1 MATKRVNVVYE
12 PEPAGGEGWSVAP
25 DGPPRVLVV
34 GVEGRAASLMA
45 KTLGRLGCEVY
56 TGSSTSEGLDVV
68 DEASI
73 DLVVLDPGCG
83 DLEAAVEAF
92 AEVPK
97 NFLVAPWVDARTAR
111 EVVSLFELGAH
122 HVFHKPLRDF
132 PRFQEVVRRA
142 VKLARTPWARIKK
155 PPGHVSGIA
164 GNTEGIRAV
173 REQVRQ
179 VAVSDVTVLVEGPT
193 GAGKELVAKALH
205 DASGRDGNFETIN
218 IGGFSADMLKSEL
231 FGHVRGSHATAY
243 EDRRGYV
250 AMAKGGTLFLDEIG
264 DLALEAQVLLLRL
277 LENRTYR
284 PIGGEEAACEARIV
298 AATNRDLRE
307 EVRAGRFREDLYYR
321 LARYCIEVPAL
332 SARGGDIEWLAW
344 HAVALV
350 APDQAG
356 LGWAT
361 GELDRLERYEWPG
374 NVRELVNAVGKSFMM
389 GEGASLEPSRHMS
402 ESTGADE
409 VVSVDREERAV
420 SWVPLQE
427 LEALGGNNLTDLKRE
442 GGRALARAWLDRL
455 LRECGG
461 NVTRVA
467 ERVGVKST
475 NLYREFQKL
484 GMEPKDYR

>member
-1 MATKRVNVVYE
+1 MPTKRVNVVYE
-12 PEPAGGEGWSVAP
+12 ADTAGSEERRAAP
-25 DGPPRVLVV
+25 DGPPRVVVV
-34 GVEGRAASLMA
+34 GVEGRTAVVMA
-45 KTLGRLGCEVY
+45 QTLGRLGCEVY
-56 TGSSTSEGLDVV
+56 TASSTSEGLDVV

-73 DLVVLDPGCG
+73 DLVLLDPGCG
-83 DLEAAVEAF
+83 DLVAAVDAF
-92 AEVPK
+92 VSVPK
-97 NFLVAPWVDARTAR
+97 NFLVAPWVQSQTAR
-111 EVVSLFELGAH
+111 EVVSLFEVGAN

-132 PRFQEVVRRA
+132 PRFQEVLRRA
-142 VKLARTPWARIKK
+142 VKLARTPWARIKQ

-173 REQVRQ
+173 REQVGQ
-179 VAVSDVTVLVEGPT
+179 VAGSDVTVLVEGPT
-193 GAGKELVAKALH
+193 GAGKELVAQALH
-205 DASGRDGNFETIN
+205 DASGREGSFETIN

-250 AMAKGGTLFLDEIG
+250 AMARGGTLFLDEMG

-284 PIGGEEAACEARIV
+284 PIGGEETTCEARIV

-332 SARGGDIEWLAW
+332 CARGGDVEWLAW

-350 APDQAG
+350 APDQPG

-374 NVRELVNAVGKSFMM
+374 NVRELVNAVGKSFMV
-389 GEGASLEPSRHMS
+389 GEGASLDPSRHLS
-402 ESTGADE
+402 KAPNLGEASLVNGD
-409 VVSVDREERAV
+409 ERAA
-420 SWVPLQE
+420 SWVPLEE